1 MELIDIHS
9 HYAWD
14 IDDGIANLD
23 DAKKALT
30 KAKNQ
35 NIKRIVATPH
45 IIPGTTNDLNLI
57 KQRINDFI
65 KLAKEYGI
73 IGYCG
78 SEVMLNDECLIGL
91 QNDLIIPINNGPYV
105 LVEFN
110 LSRKI
115 NGDCLDYLYEYSL
128 KHKLVIAHV
137 ERYFPNGIDL
147 ERVEEFIDSGYVIQ
161 VNASSLLGVHG
172 KTVKNNAYE
181 LLNNGL
187 VHIIATDTHRSTGH
201 RIPCLQEVYQLLSKK
216 YDYQTLK
223 TLMYDNP
230 LHILENESVEA
241 IEVNQSFFKKLF
253 KRR

>member
-14 IDDGIANLD
+14 IDDGIANLN
-23 DAKKALT
+23 DAKEALT
-30 KAKNQ
+30 KAKKQ

-128 KHKLVIAHV
+128 KHKLIIAHV
-137 ERYFPNGIDL
+137 ERYFYKDL
-147 ERVEEFIDSGYVIQ
+147 DLSMINSWIKQGHIIQ
-161 VNASSLLGVHG
+161 VNSSSFLGENG
-172 KTVKNNAYE
+172 SKIKKNAYK
-181 LLNNGL
+181 LLEKGL
-187 VHIIATDTHRSTGH
+187 IHVIANDTHRASRH
-201 RIPCLQEVYQLLSKK
+201 RFPNLHDTYELLSKK
-216 YDYQTLK
+216 YEEKNIRQ
-223 TLMYDNP
+223 LMYDNP
-230 LHILENESVEA
+230 LA
-241 IEVNQSFFKKLF
+241 IINGKEVLPVQVKKLSLF
-253 KRR
+253 KRRK

>member
-14 IDDGIANLD
+14 IDDGIANLN
-23 DAKKALT
+23 DAKEALT
-30 KAKNQ
+30 KAKKQ

-128 KHKLVIAHV
+128 KHKLIIAHV
-137 ERYFPNGIDL
+137 ERYFKNGLDI
-147 ERVEEFIDSGYVIQ
+147 ERVNGFIESGCIIQ
-161 VNASSLLGVHG
+161 VNASSFLGYHG
-172 KTVKNNAYE
+172 KQAKKIAFQ
-181 LLNNGL
+181 LLDEGL
-187 VHIIATDTHRSTGH
+187 IHVIATDTHRATGS
-201 RIPCLQEVYQLLSKK
+201 RKPCLNKIFYLLEKNIIIM
-216 YDYQTLK
+216 LF
-223 TLMYDNP
+223 
-230 LHILENESVEA
+230 IL
-241 IEVNQSFFKKLF
+241 
-253 KRR
+253 